1 MPITTTKTFTKD
13 GHTYPYLMV
22 NLAISPLV
30 RDVIGGSVALKLTP
44 YRELPNNGGFETLEE
59 EAQSV
64 VYLDVFEN
72 IDAGDVHL
80 EAAVSGIMGALQQF
94 ITNKGL

>member
-1 MPITTTKTFTKD
+1 MPITTTKTITKD

-30 RDVIGGSVALKLTP
+30 RDYVGGSVALKLTP

-64 VYLDVFEN
+64 VYFDVFET
-72 IDAGDVHL
+72 IDKGDVQL
-80 EAAVSGIMGALQQF
+80 EAAVNGIMGSLQQF
-94 ITNKGL
+94 ITDKGL